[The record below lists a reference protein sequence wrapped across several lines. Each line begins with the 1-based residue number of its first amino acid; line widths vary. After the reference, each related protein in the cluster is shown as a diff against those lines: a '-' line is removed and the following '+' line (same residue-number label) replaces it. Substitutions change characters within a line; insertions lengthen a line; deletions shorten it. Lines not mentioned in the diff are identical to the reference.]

1 MPQPVSLE
9 RYAELTARMTS
20 GEKRDEVLKSVDLD
34 LETWEMSQQ
43 YWLGKMATEAGRDRY
58 SLAQRYGLLFKTAQA
73 RLLGLPMKL
82 QRYPQ
87 RNKQKA
93 VIVHAIPTAPASAGP
108 PSPRP
113 PPSVPLPGSPAAP
126 PSAPAPPAPA
136 PSTPAVVP
144 PPASLG
150 AAPLPPP
157 PVGNYTARLTLEQL
171 AAMRAEI
178 ALAAEADQPGV
189 MQRFGLDRAGWEQE
203 ESHWQRRLAGDQNL
217 FKQYLR
223 QFQYCR
229 SLLQRR

>member
-20 GEKRDEVLKSVDLD
+20 GEKRDEVLKSVHLN

-43 YWLGKMATEAGRDRY
+43 FWLGKMATEAGRDRY

-82 QRYPQ
+82 PRY
-87 RNKQKA
+87 NKQQKKP
-93 VIVHAIPTAPASAGP
+93 VVVHAIPTAPASAAP
-108 PSPRP
+108 PAARP
-113 PPSVPLPGSPAAP
+113 PPPISPPAA
-126 PSAPAPPAPA
+126 
-136 PSTPAVVP
+136 PAVVP
-144 PPASLG
+144 PPVSLG

-157 PVGNYTARLTLEQL
+157 AISTYAARLTLEQL

-189 MQRFGLDRAGWEQE
+189 MQRFGLDRASWEQE
-203 ESHWQRRLAGDQNL
+203 EGHWQRKLAGDQNL

>member
-20 GEKRDEVLKSVDLD
+20 GEKRDEVLKSVGLD

-43 YWLGKMATEAGRDRY
+43 FWLGKMATEAGRDRY

-82 QRYPQ
+82 ARYPQ
-87 RNKQKA
+87 RNKQQKP
-93 VIVHAIPTAPASAGP
+93 VVVHAIPTAPASAGP
-108 PSPRP
+108 PS
-113 PPSVPLPGSPAAP
+113 A
-126 PSAPAPPAPA
+126 
-136 PSTPAVVP
+136 PAVVP
-144 PPASLG
+144 PPALLG

-157 PVGNYTARLTLEQL
+157 PMSTYTARLPLEQL

-189 MQRFGLDRAGWEQE
+189 MQRFGLDRASWEQE

>member
-1 MPQPVSLE
+1 MPQPLSLE
-9 RYAELTARMTS
+9 RYAELTARMTA

-43 YWLGKMATEAGRDRY
+43 FWLGKMATEAGRDRY

-82 QRYPQ
+82 ARYPQ
-87 RNKQKA
+87 RNKQQP
-93 VIVHAIPTAPASAGP
+93 VVVHAIPTAPASAGP
-108 PSPRP
+108 PSARP
-113 PPSVPLPGSPAAP
+113 PPPVPP
-126 PSAPAPPAPA
+126 PSA
-136 PSTPAVVP
+136 PAVVP

-150 AAPLPPP
+150 AAPPPP
-157 PVGNYTARLTLEQL
+157 PSMSTYAAQLTLEQL

-189 MQRFGLDRAGWEQE
+189 MQRFGLDRASWEQE

>member
-9 RYAELTARMTS
+9 RYAELTARITS
-20 GEKRDEVLKSVDLD
+20 GEKRDEVLKSVHLD

-43 YWLGKMATEAGRDRY
+43 FWLGKMATEAGRDRY

-82 QRYPQ
+82 PRYPQ
-87 RNKQKA
+87 RNKQQKA
-93 VIVHAIPTAPASAGP
+93 VVVHAIPTAPASA
-108 PSPRP
+108 SSLSARP
-113 PPSVPLPGSPAAP
+113 PPPVPPPGSAAP
-126 PSAPAPPAPA
+126 PPPA
-136 PSTPAVVP
+136 PAVVP

-150 AAPLPPP
+150 PAPLPPQS
-157 PVGNYTARLTLEQL
+157 VSTYAARLTLEQL

-189 MQRFGLDRAGWEQE
+189 MQRFGLDRASWEQE
-203 ESHWQRRLAGDQNL
+203 ESHWQRRLAGDQDL

>member
-20 GEKRDEVLKSVDLD
+20 GEKRDEVLKSVHLD

-43 YWLGKMATEAGRDRY
+43 FWLGKMATEAGRDRY

-82 QRYPQ
+82 PRYPQ
-87 RNKQKA
+87 RKQEKQ
-93 VIVHAIPTAPASAGP
+93 VVVHAIPTAPAS
-108 PSPRP
+108 S
-113 PPSVPLPGSPAAP
+113 AP
-126 PSAPAPPAPA
+126 PSARPPPPVAPPAA
-136 PSTPAVVP
+136 PAVVP

-150 AAPLPPP
+150 AAPVPPP
-157 PVGNYTARLTLEQL
+157 SISTYAARLSLEQL

-189 MQRFGLDRAGWEQE
+189 MQRFGLDRASWEQE